1 MAMLNNQMV
10 EYQGQSKW
18 KMDHLHEICIFL
30 HPIEAVQIN
39 AESSLHGHRLQ
50 HVQVLS
56 TEKSPIAGWFN
67 GIPMNMMNICIS
79 RDFENLD

>member
-1 MAMLNNQMV
+1 
-10 EYQGQSKW
+10 
-18 KMDHLHEICIFL
+18 MDHLHEICIFL

-56 TEKSPIAGWFN
+56 TEKSPAGWLRLEN
-67 GIPMNMMNICIS
+67 TNEHL
-79 RDFENLD
+79 DFSWLRKPLY